1 MAKFILI
8 AVFMV
13 VLIANFAS
21 SEVAASSGVA
31 VGSSNPK
38 EEGNKLA
45 MVQEEEDMDGGFS
58 SLDGMLQWAIGHSDP
73 GVLKERSEV
82 AQRMSPEELNKR
94 QTELKELMEKL
105 KMPSDAQLMLI
116 AVNDLNNSSLPLEH
130 HLRALEE
137 LLVLVE
143 HIDNAIDL
151 QKLGGFSVLV
161 RILNHSEPEIR
172 TAAAWVLGKA
182 SQNNPI
188 VQKQVLELGALT
200 MLMKMM
206 KSHTTEE
213 AVKALFAI
221 SALIRNNVNGQS
233 LFYQEA
239 GDTMLQEVLSNSNL
253 DIRLHKKSLFLIAD
267 LAESQLENENTAE
280 VSFFSNR
287 LLLKAIVDSMASS
300 DLDLTEKAL
309 YAIKN
314 ILLLRSTE
322 VLLFKDFCKLNEVL
336 ERTRQ
341 QLNDHRVEYA
351 MDVESLRKEVNF
363 TFLQK
368 LNKSGFIVALKVI
381 FKEQIEKYRL
391 HHQLKREM
399 EIQTSLRHPN
409 VLRLYGWFHDE
420 ERIYLILEYAHGG
433 ELYRELRKTG
443 RLSEKQAAIYI
454 ASLTQALAYCHEKHV
469 IHRDIKPE
477 NLLLDHE
484 GRLKIADFGWS
495 VQSRSKRHTMCGT
508 LDYLAPEMVEN
519 KAHDY
524 AVDNWTLGI
533 LCYEFLYGVP
543 PFEAERQTDTF
554 RRIMKVDL
562 SFPSTPDVS
571 AEAKDLISQL
581 LVKDSSKRLSLQKI
595 MEHPWVIKNV
605 TSHDTII

>member
-1 MAKFILI
+1 MGRLI
-8 AVFMV
+8 FTAVLMV
-13 VLIANFAS
+13 VLIANFAT
-21 SEVAASSGVA
+21 SEVAAGGAVV

-38 EEGNKLA
+38 EGDKLA
-45 MVQEEEDMDGGFS
+45 MVQEEEGMDGGFS

-94 QTELKELMEKL
+94 QTELKELLEKL

-116 AVNDLNNSSLPLEH
+116 AVNDLDNSSLPLEH

-151 QKLGGFSVLV
+151 QKLGGFSVV
-161 RILNHSEPEIR
+161 IRILNHSEPEIR

-182 SQNNPI
+182 NQNNPI
-188 VQKQVLELGALT
+188 VQKQVLELGALK

-206 KSHTTEE
+206 KSDTTEE

-221 SALIRNNVNGQS
+221 SALIRNNVNGQN

-280 VSFFSNR
+280 VYIFSNR

-300 DLDLTEKAL
+300 DLELKEKAL

-322 VLLFKDFCKLNEVL
+322 VQLFRDFCKLNEVL

-341 QLNDHRVEYA
+341 QLNDLREEYA
-351 MDVESLRKEVNF
+351 MDVESLRKEVNL

-368 LNKSGFIVALKVI
+368 LNKV
-381 FKEQIEKYRL
+381 
-391 HHQLKREM
+391 M
-399 EIQTSLRHPN
+399 ET
-409 VLRLYGWFHDE
+409 
-420 ERIYLILEYAHGG
+420 
-433 ELYRELRKTG
+433 
-443 RLSEKQAAIYI
+443 
-454 ASLTQALAYCHEKHV
+454 
-469 IHRDIKPE
+469 
-477 NLLLDHE
+477 
-484 GRLKIADFGWS
+484 
-495 VQSRSKRHTMCGT
+495 
-508 LDYLAPEMVEN
+508 
-519 KAHDY
+519 
-524 AVDNWTLGI
+524 
-533 LCYEFLYGVP
+533 
-543 PFEAERQTDTF
+543 
-554 RRIMKVDL
+554 
-562 SFPSTPDVS
+562 
-571 AEAKDLISQL
+571 LISISFHLKLNLDPL
-581 LVKDSSKRLSLQKI
+581 LKLEMTGAEVAKWIDI
-595 MEHPWVIKNV
+595 F
-605 TSHDTII
+605 IIPRHLFIWTWTQNGYIICLGHH

>member
-1 MAKFILI
+1 MGRFIFV

-13 VLIANFAS
+13 VAIANFS
-21 SEVAASSGVA
+21 IFGTCKVADV
-31 VGSSNPK
+31 VVLSSNPN
-38 EEGNKLA
+38 EERDKLA
-45 MVQEEEDMDGGFS
+45 TVQEDEEIDGGFS

-82 AQRMSPEELNKR
+82 AQRMSPEELNNR

-105 KMPSDAQLMLI
+105 KMPSDAQLMQI
-116 AVNDLNNSSLPLEH
+116 AVNDLDNSSLPLEH

-151 QKLGGFSVLV
+151 QKLGGFSVLIRV
-161 RILNHSEPEIR
+161 LNHSEPEIR

-188 VQKQVLELGALT
+188 VQKQVLELGSLT

-221 SALIRNNVNGQS
+221 SALIRNNLKGQT

-287 LLLKAIVDSMASS
+287 LLLKAIIDLMVSS
-300 DLDLTEKAL
+300 DLDLIEKAL
-309 YAIKN
+309 CAIKN

-322 VLLFKDFCKLNEVL
+322 VHLFRDFCKLNEVL

-341 QLNDHRVEYA
+341 QLQQLNDLREEYA
-351 MDVESLRKEVNF
+351 MDVESLRKEVNQ

-368 LNKSGFIVALKVI
+368 LNKV
-381 FKEQIEKYRL
+381 
-391 HHQLKREM
+391 
-399 EIQTSLRHPN
+399 T
-409 VLRLYGWFHDE
+409 
-420 ERIYLILEYAHGG
+420 
-433 ELYRELRKTG
+433 
-443 RLSEKQAAIYI
+443 QAA
-454 ASLTQALAYCHEKHV
+454 L
-469 IHRDIKPE
+469 
-477 NLLLDHE
+477 
-484 GRLKIADFGWS
+484 
-495 VQSRSKRHTMCGT
+495 
-508 LDYLAPEMVEN
+508 
-519 KAHDY
+519 
-524 AVDNWTLGI
+524 
-533 LCYEFLYGVP
+533 
-543 PFEAERQTDTF
+543 
-554 RRIMKVDL
+554 
-562 SFPSTPDVS
+562 
-571 AEAKDLISQL
+571 
-581 LVKDSSKRLSLQKI
+581 
-595 MEHPWVIKNV
+595 
-605 TSHDTII
+605 

>member
-1 MAKFILI
+1 
-8 AVFMV
+8 MV
-13 VLIANFAS
+13 VLIANFAT
-21 SEVAASSGVA
+21 SEVAVDGAVV

-38 EEGNKLA
+38 EGDKLA

-94 QTELKELMEKL
+94 QTELKELLEKL

-116 AVNDLNNSSLPLEH
+116 AVNDLDNSSLPLEH

-151 QKLGGFSVLV
+151 QKLGGFSVLI
-161 RILNHSEPEIR
+161 RILDHSEPEIR

-182 SQNNPI
+182 NQNNPL
-188 VQKQVLELGALT
+188 VQKQVLELGALKL
-200 MLMKMM
+200 LMKMM
-206 KSHTTEE
+206 KSDTTEE

-221 SALIRNNVNGQS
+221 SALIRNNVNGQN

-300 DLDLTEKAL
+300 DLDLKEKAL

-314 ILLLRSTE
+314 ILLLRSTTE
-322 VLLFKDFCKLNEVL
+322 VQLFRDFCKLNEVL

-341 QLNDHRVEYA
+341 QLNDLREEYA
-351 MDVESLRKEVNF
+351 MDVESLRKEVNL

-368 LNKSGFIVALKVI
+368 LNKVTKAAL
-381 FKEQIEKYRL
+381 
-391 HHQLKREM
+391 
-399 EIQTSLRHPN
+399 
-409 VLRLYGWFHDE
+409 
-420 ERIYLILEYAHGG
+420 
-433 ELYRELRKTG
+433 
-443 RLSEKQAAIYI
+443 
-454 ASLTQALAYCHEKHV
+454 
-469 IHRDIKPE
+469 
-477 NLLLDHE
+477 
-484 GRLKIADFGWS
+484 
-495 VQSRSKRHTMCGT
+495 
-508 LDYLAPEMVEN
+508 
-519 KAHDY
+519 
-524 AVDNWTLGI
+524 
-533 LCYEFLYGVP
+533 
-543 PFEAERQTDTF
+543 
-554 RRIMKVDL
+554 
-562 SFPSTPDVS
+562 
-571 AEAKDLISQL
+571 
-581 LVKDSSKRLSLQKI
+581 
-595 MEHPWVIKNV
+595 
-605 TSHDTII
+605 

>member
-8 AVFMV
+8 VVFMV

-21 SEVAASSGVA
+21 SEVAASSGVV

-161 RILNHSEPEIR
+161 SILNHSVPEIR

-322 VLLFKDFCKLNEVL
+322 VQLFKDFCKLNEVL

-341 QLNDHRVEYA
+341 QLNDHREEYA
-351 MDVESLRKEVNF
+351 MDVESLRKEVNL

-368 LNKSGFIVALKVI
+368 LNKV
-381 FKEQIEKYRL
+381 
-391 HHQLKREM
+391 
-399 EIQTSLRHPN
+399 T
-409 VLRLYGWFHDE
+409 
-420 ERIYLILEYAHGG
+420 
-433 ELYRELRKTG
+433 
-443 RLSEKQAAIYI
+443 QAA
-454 ASLTQALAYCHEKHV
+454 L
-469 IHRDIKPE
+469 
-477 NLLLDHE
+477 
-484 GRLKIADFGWS
+484 
-495 VQSRSKRHTMCGT
+495 
-508 LDYLAPEMVEN
+508 
-519 KAHDY
+519 
-524 AVDNWTLGI
+524 
-533 LCYEFLYGVP
+533 
-543 PFEAERQTDTF
+543 
-554 RRIMKVDL
+554 
-562 SFPSTPDVS
+562 
-571 AEAKDLISQL
+571 
-581 LVKDSSKRLSLQKI
+581 
-595 MEHPWVIKNV
+595 
-605 TSHDTII
+605 